1 MGGGPGR
8 TISLM
13 ELLDLIADVT
23 GERPVF
29 ALEPWRPADQRYYV
43 SSTAR
48 FERLTGWRPRV
59 GVRQGIERLLSW
71 LMASGVAEPR
81 QLSAGRVAS

>member
-1 MGGGPGR
+1 M
-8 TISLM
+8 
-13 ELLDLIADVT
+13 DLIVEVT

-59 GVRQGIERLLSW
+59 GVRQGVERLLSW
-71 LMASGVAEPR
+71 LDAAGVAASR
-81 QLSAGRVAS
+81 GLSAGKVAS